1 MAGSSAL
8 DRYAE
13 VEMNAGVDISIL
25 TSGDAQ
31 TEVFASL
38 ADMFKNYNVNLNE
51 QIYNAMYLA
60 DSGFGSAL
68 VTGMTPTV
76 SLTGDFNPTD
86 DACAYF
92 EEIQYKTGKDRV
104 SKLKLNRGNTALTV
118 PVTITALAIAGGD
131 AGQPNSI
138 SITLTFDGEPEISP
152 WTPPTP

>member
-92 EEIQYKTGKDRV
+92 EGIQYKTGKDRV

>member
-31 TEVFASL
+31 TEVYASL

-92 EEIQYKTGKDRV
+92 EDIQYKTGKDRV
-104 SKLKLNRGNTALTV
+104 SKLKLNRGNTALVV

-138 SITLTFDGEPEISP
+138 SITLTFDGEPTVSP
-152 WTPPTP
+152 RTPPSP

>member
-31 TEVFASL
+31 TEVYASL

-92 EEIQYKTGKDRV
+92 EDIQYKTGKDRV
-104 SKLKLNRGNTALTV
+104 SKLKLNRGNTALVV

-138 SITLTFDGEPEISP
+138 SITLTFDGEPTVSP
-152 WTPPTP
+152 WAPPTP